1 MKLFELLTEAPKKDA
16 YAAKSFFGT
25 DDNAKKVVLAR
36 GKKVAQFIKSKC
48 KPWFQE
54 SEKGKHKFYRG
65 FQRGANEVAFT
76 KKVRTNR
83 QPKDSG
89 KREHEA
95 FNTLIKLGGGKAN
108 RSNAVFASSDRYVAE
123 EYGQVFVVIPV
134 GEYTYTWHDYYDDWT
149 GMVPWGE
156 LLTVKEVEKKKTPGK
171 KSKVQLEYEKKLKTA
186 EADIATMKENLKK
199 VFTDNGMKAPTPSTW
214 LDIADDIDHMLR
226 AKDGT
231 FSAAPSVKFKNVKK
245 GKPPIVKNGY
255 YTKTTWR
262 KVWVEFYNHLATLP
276 ATKRASYVPVLRKIM
291 NGANKAYR
299 AGRFLKM
306 YKDFADYEMTHGGA
320 SKYGHGASG
329 TMKNTWLPS
338 KHKPSQL
345 DKENPDLKHF
355 LKGLHVDEYLGKV
368 ARSSDEI
375 MIKSANILG
384 VDVDFYQKVVLPML
398 NGKQPKISD
407 QEALDLLHPAKDDDD
422 EW

>member
-1 MKLFELLTEAPKKDA
+1 MKLFELLTEAPRKDA

-25 DDNAKKVVLAR
+25 DDNAKKIVLAR
-36 GKKVAQFIKSKC
+36 GKKVAQFIKTKC

-156 LLTVKEVEKKKTPGK
+156 LLTVKKVEKKTSGK
-171 KSKVQLEYEKKLKTA
+171 KKTKLELQYEELRGTYEKAVGDHKAL
-186 EADIATMKENLKK
+186 LKK
-199 VFTDNGMKAPTPSTW
+199 IFTDNGMKAPTPSTW
-214 LDIADDIDHMLR
+214 WDIAGEIDMIVNY
-226 AKDGT
+226 KEGT
-231 FSAAPSVKFKNVKK
+231 FSGAPSVKFKNVKK
-245 GKPPIVKNGY
+245 GKTPTVKDGY
-255 YTKTTWR
+255 YSKSKWR
-262 KVWVEFYNHLATLP
+262 KVWVEFYNYLASIP
-276 ATKRASYVPVLRKIM
+276 AAKRVPYVNLLKKLEK
-291 NGANKAYR
+291 NTNKA
-299 AGRFLKM
+299 AKGIKWLKM
-306 YKDFADYEMTHGGA
+306 YKDAKDYEAVHGGT

-338 KHKPSQL
+338 KHKLSQL

-384 VDVDFYQKVVLPML
+384 VDVDFYQRVVLPML

-407 QEALDLLHPAKDDDD
+407 QEAISLLHPAKDNDD
-422 EW
+422 W